1 MKKKA
6 ISKLLKTFKDI
17 EKNIMKHETPT
28 TFEAVGAHF
37 KLKDL
42 TNEAFKE
49 LGLNMTDAYNI
60 VKYATCGE
68 ETSVGPYIISHYIDM
83 FKQLKNLSEVITE
96 GDIWSRQY
104 VIQFPAIHCFQSI
117 QFLFRDNEVF
127 VVVNM
132 RSCNFRKNFLMD
144 VFLSYYCG
152 VTLAQAIEE
161 KYECT
166 MDRIHVIMNIG
177 SLHIFKNEV

>member
-1 MKKKA
+1 MKKLK
-6 ISKLLKTFKDI
+6 KTFQDI
-17 EKNIMKHETPT
+17 EKNILKHELKHATPT

-42 TNEAFKE
+42 DDSFFKE
-49 LGLNMTDAYNI
+49 LGLNMVDAYNI
-60 VKYATCGE
+60 VKYATYGE
-68 ETSVGPYIISHYIDM
+68 ETSVGPYIISHYVDM
-83 FKQLKNLSEVITE
+83 FKQLENLSDVITE
-96 GDIWSRQY
+96 GNIWSRQH

-117 QFLFRDNEVF
+117 QFLFRDNEAN

-132 RSCNFRKNFLMD
+132 RSCNYRKNFLMD

-152 VTLAQAIEE
+152 ITLAKAIEE
-161 KYECT
+161 KYKCT

-177 SLHIFKNEV
+177 SLHIF

>member
-1 MKKKA
+1 MKMKRFKKT
-6 ISKLLKTFKDI
+6 LQDI
-17 EKNIMKHETPT
+17 EKNILKNETPT

-42 TNEAFKE
+42 DDNFFKE
-49 LGLNMTDAYNI
+49 LGLNMVDAYNI
-60 VKYATCGE
+60 VKYATHCE
-68 ETSVGPYIISHYIDM
+68 ETSVGPYIISHYVDM
-83 FKQLKNLSEVITE
+83 FKQLENLSEVITE

-104 VIQFPAIHCFQSI
+104 VIQFPAIHCFQTI
-117 QFLFRDNEVF
+117 QFLFRGNEVH

-152 VTLAQAIEE
+152 ITLAQAIEE
-161 KYECT
+161 KYKCT

-177 SLHIFKNEV
+177 SLHIFKNGV